1 MQIFWVR
8 SETIGDCW
16 GPYTSK
22 PLAERVQK
30 IACMAGHEDAEVAV
44 MECDEDLGKIMAG
57 LLPWLIVAEL
67 EDGKL
72 QKTSCS
78 LTWPP
83 EAQEGIIRGEADDTG
98 EANQVEY
105 FAWAKTETDA
115 KRKLAQLG
123 ASTTKAVAEV
133 A

>member
-8 SETIGDCW
+8 SETIEDFW

-30 IACMAGHEDAEVAV
+30 IAYMAGHEDAEVAE
-44 MECDEDLGKIMAG
+44 MECDEDLGRIMAG
-57 LLPWLIVAEL
+57 LLPWLIVAET

-72 QKTSCS
+72 MKTSCS

-83 EAQEGIIRGEADDTG
+83 EAQEGIIRGESDNSG
-98 EANQVEY
+98 EFETVEY
-105 FAWAKTETDA
+105 MIWAKTENEA
-115 KRKLAQLG
+115 KRRLASLS
-123 ASTTKAVAEV
+123 AAPKAKAE
-133 A
+133 AA